1 MTSKEALL
9 MLKLGAVI
17 RRPLWNSGTLLTLN
31 QRGEIFVRFSNGDT
45 YTDTVESFLT
55 QKHTDWGVYC
65 PQDNK

>member
-31 QRGEIFVRFSNGDT
+31 QRGKILVRFSNGDT
-45 YTDTVESFLT
+45 YTDTVESFLI
-55 QKHTDWGVYC
+55 QKHTDWEVYC

>member
-17 RRPLWNSGTLLTLN
+17 RRPIWNSGTLLTLN
-31 QRGEIFVRFSNGDT
+31 QRGEILVRFSNGDT
-45 YTDTVESFLT
+45 YTDTVESFLI
-55 QKHTDWGVYC
+55 QKHTDWEVYC

>member
-31 QRGEIFVRFSNGDT
+31 QRGEILVRFSNGDT
-45 YTDTVESFLT
+45 YTDTVESFLI
-55 QKHTDWGVYC
+55 QKHTDWEVYC